1 MALKIPPMP
10 EGHEIELGYLLE
22 PYDQGKHDI
31 EVVSFRSGK

>member
-1 MALKIPPMP
+1 MELKVPPMT

-31 EVVSFRSGK
+31 EVVSFGPGK